1 MIKWLLLPLLLSA
14 CHEEIQMEK
23 YCTFVPFQI
32 NFVKDCT
39 DDVGYMNISSV
50 VAVAFNKL

>member
-1 MIKWLLLPLLLSA
+1 
-14 CHEEIQMEK
+14 MEK

>member
-1 MIKWLLLPLLLSA
+1 
-14 CHEEIQMEK
+14 MEK
-23 YCTFVPFQI
+23 YCTVLPFQI

-50 VAVAFNKL
+50 VAVAFNNL